1 MVVTVNCLI
10 LEFMVNSKNPK
21 TASVSGSVRVDL
33 LGGTLDLNPINL
45 ILPNV
50 VTLNL
55 ATSLKAKVTITE
67 IDFDGIEILSKD
79 YKTTERFKS
88 SDLTESNLQNGFF
101 GNLSFIVHI
110 LNLFS
115 LKKGV
120 SLELESGSPPGAG
133 LGGSSAMGV
142 TCYSA
147 IAKYLDKKFER
158 IEAIQKVNSL
168 EARILDCG
176 PAGYQ
181 DYYPALFGGVLA
193 LLPKPG
199 LIEVEQLYSE
209 DLKLALENRLT
220 LVYSGETRLSGINN
234 WEVYK
239 AFFNKD
245 PEVRR
250 GLGKIAELSNEALW
264 AIKNKKYQDLI
275 TLIASEGEERRKL
288 FPGILTNNMNQLSR
302 TMKEISNDLG
312 MKICGA
318 GGGGCFLITHTE
330 KDQQLI
336 DQVLGKFNMQK
347 LPFRVEKPLN
357 GN

>member
-1 MVVTVNCLI
+1 MDASVNFHT
-10 LEFMVNSKNPK
+10 LEFTVSKEV
-21 TASVSGSVRVDL
+21 SVTGSVRVDL

-55 ATSLKAKVTITE
+55 ATSLKAKVHISP
-67 IDFDGIEILSKD
+67 IDFEGVEIKSLD
-79 YKTTERFKS
+79 YKTVDRFKS
-88 SDLTESNLQNGFF
+88 LDFTEENLQKGFF
-101 GNLSFIVHI
+101 GNLTFIAHI
-110 LNLFS
+110 LNLFK
-115 LKKGV
+115 LTKGV
-120 SLELESGSPPGAG
+120 KLELESGSPPGAG

-147 IAKYLDKKFER
+147 IAKYMGVSFDR
-158 IEAIQKVNSL
+158 VEAILKVNSL

-199 LIEVEQLYSE
+199 SVTVEQLYSKE
-209 DLKLALENRLT
+209 LKAALESNVT

-239 AFFNKD
+239 GFFNKD
-245 PEVRR
+245 QAVRA
-250 GLGKIAELSNEALW
+250 GLGEIARLSHEAYQT
-264 AIKNKKYQDLI
+264 IKAKKYDDLI
-275 TLIASEGEERRKL
+275 GLIAAEGEERRKL
-288 FPGILTNNMNQLSR
+288 FPGILTPNMNQLHMVLKEQGSR
-302 TMKEISNDLG
+302 FG

-318 GGGGCFLITHTE
+318 GGGGCFLITHGASDRE
-330 KDQQLI
+330 YI
-336 DQVLGKFNMQK
+336 DQLLSKFQMK
-347 LPFRVEKPLN
+347 RLPFEVEGPL
-357 GN
+357 